1 MKMIFNS
8 LFNRPTILYQVIKKE
23 MLKTF
28 LMMMTASLEGILPV
42 TPVAF

>member
-1 MKMIFNS
+1 MKMILNS

-28 LMMMTASLEGILPV
+28 LMMMTASLKEILSV

>member
-1 MKMIFNS
+1 MKMILNS
-8 LFNRPTILYQVIKKE
+8 LFNRLTILYQVIKKE